1 MTSNDPATLHKLT
14 SPRHQHVCALIW
26 KVFCNWSS
34 HKVISRL
41 KVGWWTSSINGFD
54 CIELA
59 CVVLGTSSTTNQL
72 LFLSLSYT
80 QVHSFTTTLIDCT
93 LAYGVKS
100 KSDDAAAVRTFAT
113 QAPALAQAVV
123 VMEEQCQK
131 RCQSLV
137 ESRDFSIRRN
147 TELEELQTG
156 KIRNKGKPPE
166 PPKPKKVCVWCVCM
180 WLL

>member
-1 MTSNDPATLHKLT
+1 M
-14 SPRHQHVCALIW
+14 
-26 KVFCNWSS
+26 
-34 HKVISRL
+34 
-41 KVGWWTSSINGFD
+41 
-54 CIELA
+54 
-59 CVVLGTSSTTNQL
+59 
-72 LFLSLSYT
+72 
-80 QVHSFTTTLIDCT
+80 
-93 LAYGVKS
+93 KS

-166 PPKPKKVCVWCVCM
+166 PPKPKKVCVCGVCACDYCR
-180 WLL
+180 